1 MALAIALILAII
13 PSAVLLRYFL
23 RRDEFPEPR
32 RAIAVTFA
40 WGVGSTVPA
49 VIVALLLIFALDA
62 TLWDSLTN
70 PWARGAMIA
79 VFGAAIPEE
88 LFKFAVLYF
97 YCRRLG
103 DFDEP
108 LDGIVYGVTASLG
121 FATLENV
128 LYVLD
133 GGLGVAI
140 LRAFTAVPGHAL
152 LGAIMGFYFGLA
164 HFQPE
169 RRKLLLW
176 AAYLSPVIFHALYN
190 TVLIAPREGAADGWA
205 LLVFLVIAV
214 ELWYVRRLHRRLRDD
229 QARQLAPAPSI

>member
-13 PSAVLLRYFL
+13 PSAVILRYFL
-23 RRDEFPEPR
+23 RRDEFPEPK

-40 WGVGSTVPA
+40 WGIGSIVPA
-49 VIVALLLIFALDA
+49 VIVALLLIAVLDA
-62 TLWDSLTN
+62 TIWDELTN
-70 PWARGAMIA
+70 PWARGSTIA
-79 VFGAAIPEE
+79 FFGAAFPEE

-108 LDGIVYGVTASLG
+108 MDGIVYGVTASLG

-128 LYVLD
+128 LYVAD

-140 LRAFTAVPGHAL
+140 VRAFTAVPGHAM

-164 HFQPE
+164 HFGGE
-169 RRKLLLW
+169 RRRLLLW
-176 AAYLSPVIFHALYN
+176 AAYFSPVIFHGLYN
-190 TVLIAPREGAADGWA
+190 TVLISPDEGAAAGWA
-205 LLVFLVIAV
+205 GLVFIVMAV
-214 ELWYVRRLHRRLRDD
+214 EFWYVRRLHGRLRQE
-229 QARQLAPAPSI
+229 QARQVAPA